1 MNKNPTRIEAALHV
15 YDAMLGDAE
24 DQVRDILARGGE
36 TGAALDRVIAR
47 DKRRLARA
55 AERVQRCKTRVPPS
69 VDTPAP
75 VSRPKRVGEW
85 EVAR

>member
-15 YDAMLGDAE
+15 YDTMLSDAE
-24 DQVRDILARGGE
+24 DQVRDILARGGV

-47 DKRRLARA
+47 DRRRIAHA
-55 AERVQRCKTRVPPS
+55 AERERRCKTRVPPS
-69 VDTPAP
+69 VDMPAP